1 MVSVPQVL
9 LDTSVLLN
17 LLASGEIESI
27 FRTLNNRWLI
37 CAAVEK
43 ESLYLRT
50 DDPHNPFEPVTL
62 VPLFS
67 AKLLEVCDVESGAE
81 AQLYVN
87 YSTQLDDGEAM
98 SMAIAVSRGYY
109 LATDDR
115 KARHIFLETNLAEG
129 LWCTSKIVREWIER
143 EALSSAKARHV
154 LFEIIRKARFFPP
167 ASDENL
173 AWWSD
178 LCS

>member
-1 MVSVPQVL
+1 MPQVL

-50 DDPHNPFEPVTL
+50 DDPHNPFDPVTL

-98 SMAIAVSRGYY
+98 SMAIAISRGYY
-109 LATDDR
+109 LATDER
-115 KARHIFLETNLAEG
+115 KARRIFLETNVADRLS
-129 LWCTSKIVREWIER
+129 CTSTIVRAWVETAAI
-143 EALSSAKARHV
+143 SSIKARQV
-154 LFEIIRKARFFPP
+154 LHEIIRKARFFPS
-167 ASDENL
+167 ATDENL
-173 AWWSD
+173 NWWND